1 MTDDRESREVRGGRE
16 FKQTGD
22 DFRYSSILREIASL
36 AKTIDSMESRFVLL
50 IREMEARA
58 DRRMDEIERRQND
71 SVKAREDLRKDL
83 DEQEKKFIALDKEL
97 KPIKAMAL
105 LINTLVATGIIG
117 GVLSLLFKK
126 GGTLP

>member
-1 MTDDRESREVRGGRE
+1 
-16 FKQTGD
+16 
-22 DFRYSSILREIASL
+22 
-36 AKTIDSMESRFVLL
+36 MESRFVLL